1 VHLPQPVSPLAAHE
15 AAERVTVSC
24 AGSGAPFSL
33 SRTAF
38 GSRCVSSA
46 AGNSF
51 HVGFFCPLLR
61 FTRSDFSAA
70 RISQRREFRFRVE
83 RAGSLLGQAQL
94 QAPLIPAPV
103 SQQVRLF
110 FPLLFLVRWQGI
122 GDVFVSCAP
131 LIQYPIEL

>member
-1 VHLPQPVSPLAAHE
+1 MKQQSASQFPAQDPVCH
-15 AAERVTVSC
+15 
-24 AGSGAPFSL
+24 FL
-33 SRTAF
+33 SRAQR
-38 GSRCVSSA
+38 SVRAV
-46 AGNSF
+46 
-51 HVGFFCPLLR
+51 CPAQR
-61 FTRSDFSAA
+61 GIHSMWDFSV
-70 RISQRREFRFRVE
+70 RCS
-83 RAGSLLGQAQL
+83 GSLVQISPPLVFPSAVNFVSVWSVLGQAQL